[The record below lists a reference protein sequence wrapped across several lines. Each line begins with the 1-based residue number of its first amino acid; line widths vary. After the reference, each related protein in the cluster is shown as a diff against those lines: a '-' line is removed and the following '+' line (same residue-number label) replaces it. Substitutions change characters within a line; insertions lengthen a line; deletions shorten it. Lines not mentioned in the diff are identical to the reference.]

1 MSNLTLGVDL
11 GQTQDFTAVCL
22 AERVQMMQPVFDDV
36 VVRYKPIDVF
46 HVGLLYRWPLNTA
59 YFQIVRDVHEILYDS
74 GHPEAH
80 LALDATGVGADIAK
94 LFHEAWVAK
103 KLGTRRPS
111 NYKITGGSGADLYRN
126 PYMMV
131 GKIELVGIMQR
142 YQQAGLLRISPHLE
156 LAPVIKAEMKN
167 FQATILPSGH
177 ETMAARTGTHDDLL
191 QALSLAM
198 HHSLVYHRG
207 DPCRQIPFQDF
218 EPAPLGHGT
227 APKVF
232 GLDPDMGPAEELPV
246 APDEPG
252 AVFGPYG
259 ERLDPN

>member
-1 MSNLTLGVDL
+1 
-11 GQTQDFTAVCL
+11 L
-22 AERVQMMQPVFDDV
+22 AERVQMMQPVHDSV
-36 VVRYKPIDVF
+36 IVRYVPIDVF
-46 HVGLLYRWPLNTA
+46 HVGLLFRWPLNTA
-59 YFQIVRDVHEILYDS
+59 YFQIVRDVREILYDS

-80 LALDATGVGADIAK
+80 LALDATGVGQDIAK
-94 LFHEAWVAK
+94 LFWEARAAK
-103 KLGTRRPS
+103 KLGDRWPS
-111 NYKITGGSGADLYRN
+111 NYKITGGSGPDLQRN
-126 PYMMV
+126 GYTMV
-131 GKIELVGIMQR
+131 GKIELVGVMQR

-167 FQATILPSGH
+167 FQATISPSGH
-177 ETMAARTGTHDDLL
+177 ESMAARTGTHDDLL

-198 HHSLVYHRG
+198 HHSLHYHPGAR
-207 DPCRQIPFQDF
+207 RRIPYQEF
-218 EPAPLGHGT
+218 EPAPLVPGT

>member
-1 MSNLTLGVDL
+1 MASADISP
-11 GQTQDFTAVCL
+11 
-22 AERVQMMQPVFDDV
+22 ERVERLQARRPGMAPEFAAHHRLVGD
-36 VVRYKPIDVF
+36 PIE
-46 HVGLLYRWPLNTA
+46 LQRPPLA
-59 YFQIVRDVHEILYDS
+59 AMRDVAFERTRPTRSRVITGLDDS
-74 GHPEAH
+74 
-80 LALDATGVGADIAK
+80 
-94 LFHEAWVAK
+94 K
-103 KLGTRRPS
+103 KLTP
-111 NYKITGGSGADLYRN
+111 A
-126 PYMMV
+126 
-131 GKIELVGIMQR
+131 QR
-142 YQQAGLLRISPHLE
+142 AA

-167 FQATILPSGH
+167 FQATISPSGH

-207 DPCRQIPFQDF
+207 DPCRQIPYQEF
-218 EPAPLGHGT
+218 EPAPLVPGT